1 MEFIAD
7 HPLCILQALTALVAF
22 AAGFSTYHLGLRRS
36 GRRDHSGTGGQHG
49 LLSQP
54 SARRV
59 PRSDRPRQTPVAP
72 RGLFGDAAGTR
83 PSRATLPDCAL
94 VA

>member
-36 GRRDHSGTGGQHG
+36 RRRDHSGTGGQHG
-49 LLSQP
+49 LLNQP
-54 SARRV
+54 SARRA
-59 PRSDRPRQTPVAP
+59 PPSDRRRQAPAAP
-72 RGLFGDAAGTR
+72 RGLLGDAAGVR
-83 PSRATLPDCAL
+83 RSGAALPDCAL